1 MQQALASFVS
11 DSELCKSSS
20 WKLLDKIKSERDAVK
35 CDVNATPAP
44 PNTNA
49 SNAAVDLHHHH
60 RQHSDAELAAIEES
74 KIELEIE
81 IIRSVADKLLEA
93 VTIAEGCRISLAD
106 ASSQSVSA
114 HKAKGSGGLN
124 DAVKSTKTQASVPS
138 AAIAAAPAHARKSSV
153 DLVKSAALSVSP
165 IASQTAVPDSEDD
178 SAFDE
183 TKTPDAPVLK
193 YGRNGV
199 PELRQVCPAFSPW
212 IVPA

>member
-1 MQQALASFVS
+1 MQQSLARFVS

-20 WKLLDKIKSERDAVK
+20 WKFLDKIKSERDAVK
-35 CDVNATPAP
+35 CDVNATTAP
-44 PNTNA
+44 KNATA

-81 IIRSVADKLLEA
+81 IIRSVAEKLLEA
-93 VTIAEGCRISLAD
+93 ITIAEGCRKSLAD
-106 ASSQSVSA
+106 AASQCVSA
-114 HKAKGSGGLN
+114 HKSNGSGGLN
-124 DAVKSTKTQASVPS
+124 DAVKSTKTQAPVPS
-138 AAIAAAPAHARKSSV
+138 AAIAAAPAHARKS
-153 DLVKSAALSVSP
+153 AASP
-165 IASQTAVPDSEDD
+165 ASPTASQTTVPDSEDD

-199 PELRQVCPAFSPW
+199 PELRQVCSARSPLV
-212 IVPA
+212 VPA